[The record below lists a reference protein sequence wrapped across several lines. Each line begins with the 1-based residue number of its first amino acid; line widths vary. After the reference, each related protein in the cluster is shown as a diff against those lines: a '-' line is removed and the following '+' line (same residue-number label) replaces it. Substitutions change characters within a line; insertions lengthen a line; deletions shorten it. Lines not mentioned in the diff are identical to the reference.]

1 MFKNNHPFYF
11 LCLFLWL
18 LFGTGCNHSV
28 NNLEATKAS
37 SNGSELLV
45 VDCLLPGQ
53 VRQLGQSMTYLTQRR
68 PIKTSA
74 QDCEIRGGE
83 YVAYDRA
90 DYRTA
95 LKIWLP
101 QAKQNNPE
109 AQVYVGEIYE
119 KGVGLAPDYRT
130 AAYWYAKA
138 AAQGNARAQINLG
151 YLYEK
156 GLGVKKDMVTAL
168 NWYRKSSGLD
178 SDDLA
183 FASTIETAVK
193 AEYEDEL
200 KLLRNALNSNQVEIA
215 ALQSA
220 LDKSTR
226 QYQQEQQNLQRL
238 QAKLQRSKA
247 SLKQLKNTQS
257 APDIQNKTL
266 AYSKQ
271 IEQQHLVVAKLQ
283 QQLNQENTALAQKL
297 KQAEQR
303 SLQLSEELIKHK
315 QDKGLLES
323 KLILAQTQLSRAKLA
338 ISKLSTQQQAQQ
350 QKILAEKQQL
360 QAAKAE
366 QGGNTKRI
374 QQLEAQL
381 ATAEQILKQ
390 QQAQIK
396 AKQQDKISYQK
407 QIKQLQKAEQQ
418 QQVAYLKP
426 SIEILDPPVTVTRS
440 NMPSVRL
447 RSIMSHRDITGR
459 VTAPAGLL
467 AFNINGLKQEISD
480 TGIFK
485 ASIKLKGEKTLV
497 RSVAVDKSGHK
508 VILEFML
515 LANQQATAD
524 KSKYSDN
531 VAANIKGNINFGKY
545 YALVIGNQ
553 NYQYLSDLNTP
564 INDAQE
570 VDKILR
576 EKYGFHTTLLLNANR
591 YEILS
596 ALNELRENLSATDNL
611 LIYYAGHGELDR
623 VNLRGHWLP
632 VDAEQNNTA
641 NWLSTL
647 AITDIVNAIP
657 AKHVLIVADSCYSG
671 SMTRSSLARP
681 EVGMN
686 NALRAKWLRLMTK
699 TRSRTVLSS
708 GGLKPVLDDG
718 ANGHSLFANAFISV
732 LNNNHDIL
740 EGQSLYR
747 QVYEGIAQASKKIK
761 FKQEPQYAPIRHGG
775 HEAGD
780 FFLVSATQ

>member
-1 MFKNNHPFYF
+1 MLKNNNLNYF
-11 LCLFLWL
+11 LCFFLWL
-18 LFGTGCNHSV
+18 LIGSGCSSP
-28 NNLEATKAS
+28 NNLEKTKAA

-83 YVAYDRA
+83 YVSYDRA
-90 DYRTA
+90 DYKTA
-95 LKIWLP
+95 LTIWLP
-101 QAKQNNPE
+101 QAQQNNPE

-119 KGVGLAPDYRT
+119 KGFGLTPDYRT
-130 AAYWYAKA
+130 AAHWYAKA
-138 AAQGNARAQINLG
+138 AAQGNSRAQINLG

-168 NWYRKSSGLD
+168 NWYRKSSGLE
-178 SDDLA
+178 SDDIA

-200 KLLRNALNSNQVEIA
+200 NLLRNALDNTQVEIA
-215 ALQSA
+215 ALQSD
-220 LDKSTR
+220 LGQSKI
-226 QYQQEQQNLQRL
+226 QYQQEQQSLKQL
-238 QAKLQRSKA
+238 QAKLHQSNVKVR
-247 SLKQLKNTQS
+247 QLKNTRNV
-257 APDIQNKTL
+257 AAVKNEVL
-266 AYSKQ
+266 VYSKQ
-271 IEQQHLVVAKLQ
+271 VDQQRIVVAQLKT
-283 QQLNQENTALAQKL
+283 QLNQENTALSQKL

-303 SLQLSEELIKHK
+303 SLQLSEELVKHK
-315 QDKGLLES
+315 QDKGLLET
-323 KLILAQTQLSRAKLA
+323 KLILAETQLTSANLA
-338 ISKLSTQQQAQQ
+338 IDELIDEQSAQQ
-350 QKILAEKQQL
+350 QKITTEQQVLSTSKAEGASAERIKKLESQLASAEK
-360 QAAKAE
+360 
-366 QGGNTKRI
+366 T
-374 QQLEAQL
+374 
-381 ATAEQILKQ
+381 LKQ
-390 QQAQIK
+390 QQTKIK
-396 AKQQDKISYQK
+396 AKQQNKLSYQK
-407 QIKQLQKAEQQ
+407 KLKQLQVAEKQQ
-418 QQVAYLKP
+418 QIAYAKP
-426 SIEILDPPVTVTRS
+426 SIEILDPPVTITRS

-447 RSIMSHRDITGR
+447 RSIMSHREITGR

-467 AFNINGLKQEISD
+467 AFNINGLNRDISD
-480 TGIFK
+480 AGVFK
-485 ASIKLKGEKTLV
+485 ASIKLKGEQTLV
-497 RSVAVDKSGHK
+497 RSVAIDKGGNK

-515 LANQQATAD
+515 LANKQASTKKPD
-524 KSKYSDN
+524 HTSS
-531 VAANIKGNINFGKY
+531 VAANIRGNINFGSY
-545 YALVIGNQ
+545 HALIIGNQ

-576 EKYGFHTTLLLNANR
+576 GQYGFNTTLLLNANR

-596 ALNELRENLSATDNL
+596 ALNELRENLTEADNL

-632 VDAEQNNTA
+632 IDAEQNNTA
-641 NWLSTL
+641 NWISTI
-647 AITDIVNAIP
+647 AITDIVNSIA
-657 AKHVLIVADSCYSG
+657 ATHVMVVADSCYSG
-671 SMTRSSLARP
+671 AMTRSSLARL

-718 ANGHSLFANAFISV
+718 QNGHSLFANAFIDA
-732 LNNNHDIL
+732 LTNNTEIL

-747 QVYEGIAQASKKIK
+747 QVHENIAKVTKKIK

-780 FFLVSATQ
+780 FFLVAIAQ